1 MKKRV
6 LNKIRK
12 NLIKQY
18 SDYNSDKID
27 VIMYGVEALYITLEK
42 SIIIFSLSFIFGIF
56 KELILLLIFF
66 NIIRMFAFGMHAPTG
81 FICLIMSS
89 VIFLLSAYLL
99 KILTIPKSIIPC
111 IYMAFIFI
119 EFLFAPADTVKRPIV
134 KKKKRKIFKLLSILV
149 TTTYFIIS
157 IIISNKVIINAML
170 LSILIECL
178 LILPLT
184 YKIFKLPYNNYK
196 NFGSNIN

>member
-27 VIMYGVEALYITLEK
+27 VIMYGIEALYITLEK
-42 SIIIFSLSFIFGIF
+42 SIVIFSLSFILGIF
-56 KELILLLIFF
+56 KKLILLLIFF

-89 VIFLLSAYLL
+89 VIFLVGAYLL
-99 KILTIPKSIIPC
+99 GVLTIPKNIIPC
-111 IYMAFIFI
+111 IYMVFIII

-134 KKKKRKIFKLLSILV
+134 NKKKRKIFKLLSILV

-157 IIISNKVIINAML
+157 IIISNKIIINAML
-170 LSILIECL
+170 LSIIIECI